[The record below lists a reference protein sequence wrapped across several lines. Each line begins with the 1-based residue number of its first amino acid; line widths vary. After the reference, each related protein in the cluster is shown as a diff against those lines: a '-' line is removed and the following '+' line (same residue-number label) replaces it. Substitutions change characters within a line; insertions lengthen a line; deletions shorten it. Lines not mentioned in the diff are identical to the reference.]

1 MFKLVLEKVE
11 EPEIKLPTSLVSG
24 FRSVPPKGSEAIW
37 TKQHV
42 FLLACTCDFPGKNTG
57 EGCHFLLQGI
67 FLTQELNPC
76 LLLGRWILYHWAIWE
91 ASVSNVILQIMVS
104 HYMYV
109 CVCIYIHTH
118 TIYSFSIH
126 LWRNTSCFCILVI
139 VNSAAWTELFK
150 QLKAKS

>member
-1 MFKLVLEKVE
+1 MLLQMIGLPSFLWLNGCLVAKSC
-11 EPEIKLPTSLVSG
+11 PT
-24 FRSVPPKGSEAIW
+24 
-37 TKQHV
+37 
-42 FLLACTCDFPGKNTG
+42 LLWSHGLQPTRLFCTCDFPGKNTG